1 MVRKERK
8 VFWPSLV
15 AALTLLSALAFVAG
29 RSRSAA
35 VSHGAMP
42 SAPSAHS
49 AALETSYP
57 AFTVSSSRTVTRE
70 NGQTLRRSR
79 VQRFQRSDGIYKLVQ
94 TFYPADGGK
103 ERVQTYFGFIGLG
116 VFCLDEAGRRLIF
129 TGPQIEESIADIEQ
143 FLRAHPQFAREES
156 VAGIRTIV
164 WRQPGED
171 GPEDFFEEYRAPSL
185 GGLVIK
191 TVKVSGPER
200 EVFEP
205 TEIQMGEPP
214 ASLFSELLSC
224 WSDYSF
230 YERRVQEAQK
240 HNEPDA
246 AFMRQLLERMR
257 RARP

>member
-1 MVRKERK
+1 MAKKERK

-15 AALTLLSALAFVAG
+15 VALTLLSALAFVAG

-42 SAPSAHS
+42 GAPSARS
-49 AALETSYP
+49 AAIETSYP
-57 AFTVSSSRTVTRE
+57 AFTLISSRTVAHSNDQTRR
-70 NGQTLRRSR
+70 LSL
-79 VQRFQRSDGIYKLVQ
+79 VQRSQRSDGVYMLVQ
-94 TFYPADGGK
+94 TFYAADGATV
-103 ERVQTYFGFIGLG
+103 RVQTYFGFIGLG
-116 VFCLDEAGRRLIF
+116 VFRLDEAGRRLVF

-143 FLRAHPQFAREES
+143 FLRANPGFAGEES

-171 GPEDFFEEYRAPSL
+171 GPEDFFAEYRAPSL

-191 TVKVSGPER
+191 TVKVSGRER

-205 TEIQMGEPP
+205 TAIQMGEPP
-214 ASLFSELLSC
+214 ANLFSELFSFA
-224 WSDYSF
+224 SDYTF
-230 YERRVQEAQK
+230 YERRVQEAEK

-246 AFMRQLLERMR
+246 TFMRQLLERMR

>member
-1 MVRKERK
+1 MARKEKK
-8 VFWPSLV
+8 VFRASLV

-42 SAPSAHS
+42 SAPSARS

-57 AFTVSSSRTVTRE
+57 AFTLISSRTVTLT
-70 NGQTLRRSR
+70 NGQTLRRSQ
-79 VQRFQRSDGIYKLVQ
+79 VQRSQRSDGIYKLVQ
-94 TFYPADGGK
+94 TFYPVDGGK
-103 ERVQTYFGFIGLG
+103 ERLQTYFGFIGLG
-116 VFCLDEAGRRLIF
+116 VFRLDEAGRRLIF
-129 TGPQIEESIADIEQ
+129 KGPLIEESIGDIEQ
-143 FLRAHPQFAREES
+143 FLRANPAFAGEES

-171 GPEDFFEEYRAPSL
+171 GPEDFFEEHRAPSL

-191 TVKVSGPER
+191 TVRVSGRER

-205 TEIQMGEPP
+205 TAIQMGEPP
-214 ASLFSELLSC
+214 ANLFSELLSYP
-224 WSDYSF
+224 SDYSF
-230 YERRVQEAQK
+230 YERRVQEVEK

-257 RARP
+257 RVRP